1 MQEIKMREERQGDA
15 EAIAVVNR
23 SAFGGEDEAQ
33 LVAAL
38 RTSPSFVPEL
48 SLVAEVGGRISGHIL
63 LFRATLTRPHG
74 ETEDV
79 LALAPM
85 AVVPSQSHRGI
96 GSMLIQEAIRRAS
109 ALGYGAIVVVGHPDY
124 YTRFDFTQ
132 AARHGIRC
140 DLPAPEES
148 VTVRELTAGALR
160 GGGLVSY
167 PPEFVRLFQQPLRT

>member
-1 MQEIKMREERQGDA
+1 MQEIKIREERPGDE

-48 SLVAEVGGRISGHIL
+48 SLVAEVGGRVSGHIL
-63 LFRATLTRPHG
+63 LFRAQIERQHG
-74 ETEDV
+74 GTEDL

-96 GSMLIQEAIRRAS
+96 GSMLIQEALKRAQ
-109 ALGYGAIVVVGHPDY
+109 ALKYGAVVVVGHPDY
-124 YTRFDFTQ
+124 YSRFAFTS
-132 AARHGIRC
+132 AAAHGVRC
-140 DLPAPEES
+140 ELPVPEES
-148 VTVRELTAGALR
+148 VTVRELVSGALR
-160 GGGLVSY
+160 GGVVRY
-167 PPEFVRLFQQPLRT
+167 PSEFMRLFQR

>member
-23 SAFGGEDEAQ
+23 SAFGGEAEAH

-63 LFRATLTRPHG
+63 LFRATLLRPHG

-96 GSMLIQEAIRRAS
+96 GSMLFQEAIRRAS
-109 ALGYGAIVVVGHPDY
+109 ALGYGAIVVVG
-124 YTRFDFTQ
+124 F
-132 AARHGIRC
+132 
-140 DLPAPEES
+140 S
-148 VTVRELTAGALR
+148 VFFFCFVFL
-160 GGGLVSY
+160 LVVCFCVCCVLLV
-167 PPEFVRLFQQPLRT
+167 FVVSVL